1 MTDNTGKF
9 PRVSVGLLLADMSA
23 SILAYSRRPLKTPEP
38 RTCFVIVF
46 RYLSREVLWTLT
58 AVSGVLLLII
68 MSGRF
73 IKYLAQAAAGQL
85 DASVLFVIM
94 AYRLPGFMVLILP
107 LGLFLGILL
116 AYGRLYLDSE
126 MTVLSAT
133 GMSDRKLIAYT
144 QGPALLIA
152 LLVALLS
159 FWVAPGGVLKTQQ
172 LLNQQDALTEFD
184 TLAAGRF
191 QALGSGQRVTYAGG
205 LSEDRT
211 ELQDVFITERRGD
224 GEDAVL
230 GVLVAESGTQ
240 ELNPDGSRYLVLN
253 QGFRYEGQPG
263 SPAFRTI
270 SYDTYGVLLPK
281 PEVQTEVS
289 DREAM
294 STVQLLSERGL
305 DERAELQWRIAI
317 PLLVPIVAFFAV
329 PLARVNPRQGRFL
342 KLLPAILLYMA
353 YLALLIS
360 ARGWIESGKL
370 SPALGLWWVHGLF
383 LLIGV
388 VLNRDALF
396 APRQAKGGQHAAA

>member
-1 MTDNTGKF
+1 M
-9 PRVSVGLLLADMSA
+9 
-23 SILAYSRRPLKTPEP
+23 
-38 RTCFVIVF
+38 IVF
-46 RYLSREVLWTLT
+46 RYLSREVLQTLA

-85 DASVLFVIM
+85 DSGVLFLIM

-107 LGLFLGILL
+107 LGMFLGILL

-133 GMSDRKLIAYT
+133 GISDRKIIGYT
-144 QGPALLIA
+144 QGPALLIM
-152 LLVALLS
+152 LIVALLS
-159 FWVAPGGVLKTQQ
+159 FWIAPAGVLKTQQ
-172 LLNQQDALTEFD
+172 LFNQQDALTEFD

-205 LSEDRT
+205 LSDDRT
-211 ELQDVFITERRGD
+211 QLEEIFITERRGD
-224 GEDAVL
+224 GEDAKL
-230 GVLVAESGTQ
+230 GVLVAATGTQ
-240 ELNPDGSRYLVLN
+240 ELNADGSRYLVLN
-253 QGFRYEGQPG
+253 KGFRYEGQPG
-263 SPAFRTI
+263 EADFRTI
-270 SYDTYGVLLPK
+270 EYDTYGVLLPK
-281 PEVQTEVS
+281 PEVQTEVT

-294 STVQLLSERGL
+294 STPQLLSEQGL

-360 ARGWIESGKL
+360 ARGWMESGKT
-370 SPALGLWWVHGLF
+370 PAALGLWWVHGLF
-383 LLIGV
+383 LAIGL
-388 VLNRDALF
+388 VLNRKALT
-396 APRQAKGGQHAAA
+396 APSRAAGGAHAQA